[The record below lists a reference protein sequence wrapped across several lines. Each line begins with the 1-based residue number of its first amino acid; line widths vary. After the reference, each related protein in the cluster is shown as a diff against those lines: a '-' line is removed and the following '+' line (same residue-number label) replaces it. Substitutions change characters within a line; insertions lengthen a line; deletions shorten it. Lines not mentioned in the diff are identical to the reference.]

1 MEQDKKSQNKIKQAT
16 FTKRIIILSIASLIF
31 ILLLSFIPD
40 SVDWSARVAI
50 SVMVY
55 GLLLWA
61 LEPIPLGLT
70 SILTLVLI
78 LFLNAAS
85 VETALSGFSSPAVFL
100 IVAGM
105 MIAKAVNATP
115 LMERITFA
123 ILAKWGRSPKGI
135 FMGMFLLMQIQ
146 AFFIPATAVRAQLV
160 TPVVLSILKTV
171 GAKKGSNFSKLMLIG
186 TAYAGNISG
195 TAILTAAIGNILT
208 VEILQLYIGT
218 TLSYF
223 DWFLY
228 AIPIWILLI
237 LTIPIIVW
245 KCYPP
250 ENFSFEALQ
259 KEMIEK
265 QEALGGLSKVEKKTI
280 LILII
285 TVILWMM
292 QPLHGYHPTVPALLA
307 VVLFA
312 FPGIGVVKWKKVV
325 DVNFDMV
332 LLIGATLSLGFILI
346 DTGAI
351 DLLADLFTSNLVMQA
366 FNNPWIAII
375 LVVIVSQIYHLG
387 VTNVSTA
394 VVTLLPVLIGLSLE
408 VGIDPVVIAFASSVT
423 LLFGYVLVVE
433 TMPNVVVHG
442 TGMIEQRDFYIP
454 GIIATIVTTI
464 ITLVVAFTWWPLVG
478 FWP

>member
-1 MEQDKKSQNKIKQAT
+1 MRQEKSLQDKRQLST
-16 FTKRIIILSIASLIF
+16 LTKRMIIFSSASLLF
-31 ILLLSFIPD
+31 ILILWFIPT
-40 SVDWSARVAI
+40 SVDWGARVAI
-50 SVMVY
+50 AVMIY

-85 VETALSGFSSPAVFL
+85 IETALSGFSSPAVFL
-100 IVAGM
+100 IIAGM

-115 LMERITFA
+115 LMDRVTYVL
-123 ILAKWGRSPKGI
+123 LAKWGRSPKGI
-135 FMGMFLLMQIQ
+135 FVAMFLLMQVQ

-171 GAKKGSNFSKLMLIG
+171 GAKKGDNFSKLMLIG

-208 VEILQLYIGT
+208 IEILQLYVGR
-218 TLSYF
+218 TLSYL

-228 AIPIWILLI
+228 TIPIWILLI
-237 LTIPIIVW
+237 ITIPFIVW

-250 ENFSFEALQ
+250 EVFSFDELQ
-259 KEMIEK
+259 KEMVEK
-265 QEALGGLSKVEKKTI
+265 KDALGALSKVEIRTI
-280 LILII
+280 LILIV
-285 TVILWMM
+285 TVLLWMT
-292 QPLHGYHPTVPALLA
+292 QPLHGYHPTIPALLA

-312 FPGIGVVKWKKVV
+312 LPGIGVVNWKKVV
-325 DVNFDMV
+325 DINFDLV
-332 LLIGATLSLGFILI
+332 LLVGATLSLGFILI

-351 DLLADLFTSNLVMQA
+351 DLLASLFISDFVLHV
-366 FNNPWIAII
+366 FSNPWLAII
-375 LVVIVSQIYHLG
+375 LVIVLSQIYHLG

-394 VVTLLPVLIGLSLE
+394 IVTLLPVLISLSLE
-408 VGIDPVVIAFASSVT
+408 VGLDPVVIAFASSVT

-433 TMPNVVVHG
+433 TMPNVVIHG
-442 TGMIEQRDFYIP
+442 TGMIEQRDFYKP
-454 GIIATIVTTI
+454 GTIATIVTTI
-464 ITLVVAFTWWPLVG
+464 ITILVAFTWWPWLG